1 MMQHLFQRELTNDFD
16 FCARSELCCEDS
28 NPPRLIKENVLLGTL
43 PHNFSSIIL
52 ESQIIAVAPFGLSQ
66 FILI

>member
-28 NPPRLIKENVLLGTL
+28 NPPRLIKENVLLGTCAT
-43 PHNFSSIIL
+43 FTT
-52 ESQIIAVAPFGLSQ
+52 
-66 FILI
+66 